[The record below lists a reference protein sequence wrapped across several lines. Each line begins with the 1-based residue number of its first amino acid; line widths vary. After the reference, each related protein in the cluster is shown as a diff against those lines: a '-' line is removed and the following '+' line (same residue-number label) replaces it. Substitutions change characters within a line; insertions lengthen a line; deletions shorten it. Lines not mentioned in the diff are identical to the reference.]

1 MIESLPAPVP
11 AVAPEEE
18 GWTQGKP
25 PWLSEAEYAA
35 DRCIYRCMKC
45 PHCRKRCSEFLSFW
59 KIEGLRRRYRAFDQ
73 LRGLQLRRAHLTNCT
88 RSGRPGSWPSGDRGR
103 SVVHQRP

>member
-59 KIEGLRRRYRAFDQ
+59 KIEGLRRRYRASTRLRPATSSSPSDQ
-73 LRGLQLRRAHLTNCT
+73 LHQVRPAGLVAV
-88 RSGRPGSWPSGDRGR
+88 W
-103 SVVHQRP
+103 